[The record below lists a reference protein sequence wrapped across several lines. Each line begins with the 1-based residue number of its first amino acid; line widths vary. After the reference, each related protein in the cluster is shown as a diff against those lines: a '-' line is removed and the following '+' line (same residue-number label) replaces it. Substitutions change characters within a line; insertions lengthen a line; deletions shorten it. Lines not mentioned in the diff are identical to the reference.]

1 MKHEGG
7 YLVGRIKLLTG
18 RMLNRLL
25 AQNELFDFN
34 SEQGKILYSLWKKD
48 IQSVSQ
54 IAEDTGLAVNSISIM
69 LGHLEEAGLLQRKHC
84 NKDKRKKLICLTE
97 KGRSL
102 EAKTR
107 ELNQK
112 MDTIFYKGFTEE
124 EIQTF
129 EGNLQRITNN
139 LLEEL

>member
-1 MKHEGG
+1 MKYEGG

-18 RMLNRLL
+18 RILNRLL
-25 AQNELFDFN
+25 SQNELFEFN

-48 IQSVSQ
+48 VQSVSQ

-69 LGHLEEAGLLQRKHC
+69 LGHLEEAGLLQRNHC
-84 NKDKRKKLICLTE
+84 NKDKRRKLICLTD

-102 EAKTR
+102 EGKTK
-107 ELNQK
+107 ELNNK
-112 MDTIFYKGFTEE
+112 MDMIFYKGFTEE

-129 EGNLQRITNN
+129 EENLRRIVDN